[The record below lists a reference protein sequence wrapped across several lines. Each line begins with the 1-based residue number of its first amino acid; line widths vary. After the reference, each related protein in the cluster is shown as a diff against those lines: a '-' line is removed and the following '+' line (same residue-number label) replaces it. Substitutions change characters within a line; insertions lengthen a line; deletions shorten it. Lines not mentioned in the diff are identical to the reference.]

1 MSGRQE
7 GVDTVIDAWL
17 LFGHVVG
24 VIVLVVGIGL
34 EGYAVAAAVRT
45 TTVAE
50 LKLAVRPARALPA
63 AMPLATLL
71 MTGCGLALVAHD
83 DTDFR
88 FGDAWV
94 VAAIGIVVAVSVV
107 GGGFSGRPAT
117 RIVDAADAAPEGPL
131 PDHLKVLIHDP
142 VLHASARTSAVAALW
157 ALWLMSVRPHAAG
170 TLVSLC
176 IALALIATTS
186 ALTARRHNPFR
197 TPTPTPATPAPTP
210 SPTGPTQ
217 PPPSAGPM

>member
-1 MSGRQE
+1 M
-7 GVDTVIDAWL
+7 IDAWL

-34 EGYAVAAAVRT
+34 EGYAVAAALHT

-50 LKLAVRPARALPA
+50 LKLTVRPARVLPA
-63 AMPLATLL
+63 MMPLATLL

-83 DTDFR
+83 DADFH

-117 RIVDAADAAPEGPL
+117 RIVDAADAAPDGPL
-131 PDHLKVLIHDP
+131 PTHLKVLVHDP
-142 VLHASARTSAVAALW
+142 VLHASARTSAIAALW

-176 IALALIATTS
+176 VAITLTTASSAMSARRRSALRALAEEPSGGHRTTS
-186 ALTARRHNPFR
+186 A
-197 TPTPTPATPAPTP
+197 
-210 SPTGPTQ
+210 SG
-217 PPPSAGPM
+217 